1 MNISPLS
8 IKNTAFYRFLN
19 QKNKYSSSPRFKGRL
34 NQDVIEIE
42 GSQTKA
48 KVFAKDPDENLTEQI
63 KTICS
68 HPVFKD
74 LPVRIMPDTHKCRA
88 SLVGFTSPI
97 GIKGEIIPGII
108 GGDIGCGMLC
118 CEIDTNGQ
126 DIDYKKL
133 DYIINNKIVPTYNR
147 MSEDKKSHLSKIANS
162 LKQISPRLLNTSEK
176 KMISDLGTLG
186 GGNHF
191 IELDKS
197 QDGRLFLVI
206 HSGSRGFGQAVY
218 NYHNNVANKQN
229 PYTIKALSYLT
240 GDEAQ
245 QYLEDMR
252 LAQNYARLNRR
263 IMADSILKAMNW
275 NEKSSFESVHNYI
288 SDDNIIRKGAISA
301 HKNEKVIIPLNM
313 KDGALIAKGKGNPDW
328 NNSAPHGAGRKISR
342 ARAKEL
348 IKLEAYQH
356 DMQGIYTTS
365 VCEKTID
372 EAPGAYKNSDEIKE
386 TIIPA
391 VDIVEQIKPQYNY
404 KKGN

>member
-1 MNISPLS
+1 MNISPIS
-8 IKNTAFYRFLN
+8 IYNLEVNRFLSP
-19 QKNKYSSSPRFKGRL
+19 KNKNSSRFGFKGRL
-34 NQDVIEIE
+34 NQDVVEIE

-48 KVFAKDPDENLTEQI
+48 KVFAKNPDENLTEQI

-118 CEIDTNGQ
+118 CDVDTNGQ

-133 DYIINNKIVPTYNR
+133 DYITNNKIVPTYNR

-197 QDGRLFLVI
+197 QDGKLFLVI

-372 EAPGAYKNSDEIKE
+372 EAPRAYKNSDEIKE

>member
-1 MNISPLS
+1 MKISSLS
-8 IKNTAFYRFLN
+8 INNIANDRFLSP
-19 QKNKYSSSPRFKGRL
+19 KNNHSSKLGFKGRL

-48 KVFAKDPDENLTEQI
+48 KVFAKNPDATLMEQI

-74 LPVRIMPDTHKCRA
+74 LPVRIMPDSHVCKA

-133 DYIINNKIVPTYNR
+133 DYIINNKVVPSYSS
-147 MSEDKKSHLSKIANS
+147 MSEEKKSLLSSITES
-162 LKQISPRLLNTSEK
+162 LKHISTMLLNTSEK

-191 IELDKS
+191 IEVDKS

-206 HSGSRGFGQAVY
+206 HSGSRGFGQAVF
-218 NYHNNVANKQN
+218 NYHNNIANRQN

-240 GDEAQ
+240 GDEAK
-245 QYLEDMR
+245 QYFEDMR

-263 IMADSILKAMNW
+263 IIADTILKAMNW
-275 NEKSSFESVHNYI
+275 SEKSSFESVHNYI
-288 SDDNIIRKGAISA
+288 ADDNIIRKGSISA
-301 HKNEKVIIPLNM
+301 HEGEKVIIPLNM
-313 KDGALIAKGKGNPDW
+313 KDGALIATGKGNPDW

-342 ARAKEL
+342 TMAKEL
-348 IKLEAYQH
+348 INLASYQQ

-386 TIIPA
+386 TIVPA
-391 VDIVEQIKPQYNY
+391 VDIIEQIKPQYNY
-404 KKGN
+404 KKVN